1 MSKTFTYTKI
11 TQQAYLERTDE
22 WEEFGEEFEYTVDD
36 SELLDVVADFV
47 CNEYFDLVK
56 KKAKE
61 NGTHTDLLLGIM
73 RFIGD
78 HDLLDE
84 LVHEYEEE
92 LKDYFEDKAMDS
104 YEV

>member
-11 TQQAYLERTDE
+11 TQRVYLDYSDE
-22 WEEFGEEFEYTVDD
+22 WEEFGEEFEYTVED

-47 CNEYFDLVK
+47 CDEYFDLVK

-73 RFIGD
+73 KFIGD
-78 HDLLDE
+78 HDLLDK
-84 LVHEYEEE
+84 LVEKYEQG
-92 LKDYFEDKAMDS
+92 LKDYFEDEAMDS